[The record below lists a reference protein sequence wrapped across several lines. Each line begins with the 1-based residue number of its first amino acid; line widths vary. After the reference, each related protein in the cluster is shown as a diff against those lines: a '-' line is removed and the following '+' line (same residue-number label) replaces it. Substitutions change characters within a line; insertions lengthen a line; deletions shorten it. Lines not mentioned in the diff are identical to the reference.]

1 MKFKMLLNEQNTIRF
16 YRELFIHEFSV
27 IPSGI
32 TQDEVISCG
41 TNQSFTDFTYEF
53 KGMTEKSET
62 LNKVI
67 SQCHE
72 KFAEF
77 LHESLDREMR
87 LQLESHSYEIKD
99 LLIQALFEE
108 EKQQEK
114 MTFSLL
120 AGNDSLRNLT
130 EMEKRDLTMIASRI
144 KQKPHLKPLY
154 DKCEEITVKFI
165 KYNHKVKKRKLKGK
179 KPK

>member
-16 YRELFIHEFSV
+16 YRELFISEFSV
-27 IPSGI
+27 IPDGI
-32 TQDEVISCG
+32 TQNKIIECG
-41 TNQSFTDFTYEF
+41 TNQSLNDFTYSF

-67 SQCHE
+67 SQCHD
-72 KFAEF
+72 KFAVF
-77 LHESLDREMR
+77 LNESLDREMR

-99 LLIQALFEE
+99 LLIQALYEE

-114 MTFSLL
+114 MTFSLVD
-120 AGNDSLRNLT
+120 GNRELRGLT

>member
-1 MKFKMLLNEQNTIRF
+1 MLLNEQNTIRF
-16 YRELFIHEFSV
+16 YRDLFISEFSV
-27 IPSGI
+27 IPDGI
-32 TQDEVISCG
+32 TQNEINECG
-41 TNQSFTDFTYEF
+41 TNQSLNNFTYEF

-67 SQCHE
+67 SQCHD
-72 KFAEF
+72 KFAVF
-77 LHESLDREMR
+77 LNESLDREMR

-108 EKQQEK
+108 EKHQK
-114 MTFSLL
+114 SMTFSLVD
-120 AGNDSLRNLT
+120 GNYSLRNLT
-130 EMEKRDLTMIASRI
+130 EMEKRDLTMIAARV
-144 KQKPHLKPLY
+144 KQKPHLKELY

>member
-1 MKFKMLLNEQNTIRF
+1 MKFKMLIGEQNTIRF
-16 YRELFIHEFSV
+16 YRELFISEFSV

-32 TQDEVISCG
+32 TQDKVISCG
-41 TNQSFTDFTYEF
+41 TNQSFTDFEFEF
-53 KGMTEKSET
+53 KGLSEKSET

-67 SQCHE
+67 SKCHD

-99 LLIQALFEE
+99 LLIQALYEE

-114 MTFSLL
+114 MTFSLVD
-120 AGNDSLRNLT
+120 GNDSLRNLT

>member
-16 YRELFIHEFSV
+16 YRELFISEFSV
-27 IPSGI
+27 IPDGI

-41 TNQSFTDFTYEF
+41 TNQSFTDFKYEF
-53 KGMTEKSET
+53 KGLSEKSET

-67 SQCHE
+67 AKCHD

-99 LLIQALFEE
+99 LLIQALYEE

-120 AGNDSLRNLT
+120 DGNDSLRNLT
-130 EMEKRDLTMIASRI
+130 EMEKRDLTMVAARI

-154 DKCEEITVKFI
+154 DKCEEITIKFI

>member
-1 MKFKMLLNEQNTIRF
+1 
-16 YRELFIHEFSV
+16 
-27 IPSGI
+27 
-32 TQDEVISCG
+32 
-41 TNQSFTDFTYEF
+41 
-53 KGMTEKSET
+53 T

-99 LLIQALFEE
+99 LLIQALYEE
-108 EKQQEK
+108 EKEQEK
-114 MTFSLL
+114 MTFSLVD
-120 AGNDSLRNLT
+120 GNSDIRALT
-130 EMEKRDLTMIASRI
+130 EMEKRDLTMIAARV
-144 KQKPHLKPLY
+144 KKKPHLKPLY

>member
-1 MKFKMLLNEQNTIRF
+1 MKFKMLIGEQNTIRF
-16 YRELFIHEFSV
+16 YRELFISEFSV

-41 TNQSFTDFTYEF
+41 TNQSFTDFEFEF
-53 KGMTEKSET
+53 KGLSEKSET

-67 SQCHE
+67 SQCHD

-77 LHESLDREMR
+77 LHDSLDREMR

-99 LLIQALFEE
+99 LLIQALYEE
-108 EKQQEK
+108 EKNQEK
-114 MTFSLL
+114 MTFSLVD
-120 AGNDSLRNLT
+120 GNRELRGLT
-130 EMEKRDLTMIASRI
+130 EMEKRDLTMIAARI

>member
-16 YRELFIHEFSV
+16 YRELFVNEYSV
-27 IPSGI
+27 IPDGI
-32 TQDEVISCG
+32 TRNEINECG
-41 TNQSFTDFTYEF
+41 TNQSFTDFEFEF
-53 KGMTEKSET
+53 KGISEKSET

-67 SQCHE
+67 SQCHD
-72 KFAEF
+72 KFADF

-130 EMEKRDLTMIASRI
+130 EMEKRDLTMIAARI

>member
-16 YRELFIHEFSV
+16 YRELFVNEFSV
-27 IPSGI
+27 IPDGI
-32 TQDEVISCG
+32 TQNEIIECG
-41 TNQSFTDFTYEF
+41 TNQSLNDFTYSF

-67 SQCHE
+67 SKCHD
-72 KFAEF
+72 KFAVF
-77 LHESLDREMR
+77 LNESLDREMR
-87 LQLESHSYEIKD
+87 LQLESHSYEIKG
-99 LLIQALFEE
+99 LLIQALYDE
-108 EKQQEK
+108 EKQQK
-114 MTFSLL
+114 SMTFSLVD
-120 AGNDSLRNLT
+120 GNSDIRALT
-130 EMEKRDLTMIASRI
+130 EMEKRDLTMIAARV

>member
-1 MKFKMLLNEQNTIRF
+1 MNEQNTIKF
-16 YRELFIHEFSV
+16 YNELFIFEFSV

-32 TQDEVISCG
+32 TQDEVNDCG
-41 TNQSFTDFTYEF
+41 TNQSFTDFKYEF
-53 KGMTEKSET
+53 KGLSEKSET

-67 SQCHE
+67 AKCHN
-72 KFAEF
+72 KFAKF

-99 LLIQALFEE
+99 LLIQALYEE
-108 EKQQEK
+108 EKQQQN
-114 MTFSLL
+114 MTFSLIE
-120 AGNDSLRNLT
+120 GNDSLRNLT
-130 EMEKRDLTMIASRI
+130 EMEKRDLTILSARI

-154 DKCEEITVKFI
+154 DKCEEITVKFV
-165 KYNHKVKKRKLKGK
+165 KYNHKVKGRKSKIS

>member
-16 YRELFIHEFSV
+16 YRELFVNEFSV
-27 IPSGI
+27 IPDGI

-41 TNQSFTDFTYEF
+41 TNQSFNDFTYEF

-67 SQCHE
+67 SKCHD
-72 KFAEF
+72 KFADF
-77 LHESLDREMR
+77 LHDSLDREMR

-108 EKQQEK
+108 EKHQK
-114 MTFSLL
+114 SMTFSLL
-120 AGNDSLRNLT
+120 DGNSDIRALT
-130 EMEKRDLTMIASRI
+130 VMEKRDLTMLAARI
-144 KQKPHLKPLY
+144 KQKPHLKALY